1 MNFDLTE
8 DQRKLQATVADF
20 AQSEVAPVAEAL
32 DRDGVFPTELFKK
45 AGELG
50 ITAIPFSED
59 LGGMGL
65 GVLDMVIA
73 LEQLARAD
81 QSLAVSVMVSVAS
94 GLTLGRFGDAEL
106 ARKYL
111 PDIIAGRKIFGIAG
125 TEPNAGSD
133 TSAFTTRASQRG
145 NGWRLNGEKAFITNG
160 GTDISS
166 FLMILAVSSP
176 PDAAKKSFTLFLV
189 PNGAQGF
196 TPGERYREMG
206 WRSSDTRPY
215 YLQDCDIDQDHN
227 YRTRAWRTD
236 RAAPRLPAGARVSG
250 RVFARLGASLSRS
263 LAGLRQGAQGL
274 RSADRPFA
282 VRGRKWS
289 RRWRCRSTRRGFL
302 TYRAA
307 WNVDQGRT
315 DLKQLAMA
323 KLYACEAGTKCA
335 DLAIQV
341 HGGWG
346 YMDDCPVSRYYR
358 DNRICTI
365 GDGSTRD
372 SDAAYRTRVGPRGC
386 VRVTKRRPC
395 EAKRSPSNG
404 QSAALRSSP

>member
-73 LEQLARAD
+73 PRATGARR
-81 QSLAVSVMVSVAS
+81 S
-94 GLTLGRFGDAEL
+94 
-106 ARKYL
+106 
-111 PDIIAGRKIFGIAG
+111 IACRQRHGERRLRTDTRALRRRRTGQKIFARHHRRPKICGIAG

-133 TSAFTTRASQRG
+133 TGAFTTRASQRG

-189 PNGAQGF
+189 PNGTQGF
-196 TPGERYREMG
+196 TPGERYRKMG

-215 YLQDCDIDQDHN
+215 YLQDCDIDQDHIIG
-227 YRTRAWRTD
+227 
-236 RAAPRLPAGARVSG
+236 P
-250 RVFARLGASLSRS
+250 
-263 LAGLRQGAQGL
+263 
-274 RSADRPFA
+274 
-282 VRGRKWS
+282 
-289 RRWRCRSTRRGFL
+289 
-302 TYRAA
+302 
-307 WNVDQGRT
+307 
-315 DLKQLAMA
+315 
-323 KLYACEAGTKCA
+323 
-335 DLAIQV
+335 V
-341 HGGWG
+341 HGGRIVLHRG
-346 YMDDCPVSRYYR
+346 YQQARVFL
-358 DNRICTI
+358 
-365 GDGSTRD
+365 
-372 SDAAYRTRVGPRGC
+372 AACSLGLAQACLDHSLTF
-386 VRVTKRRPC
+386 
-395 EAKRSPSNG
+395 AKERKAFG
-404 QSAALRSSP
+404 GRSAACSSCRK

>member
-73 LEQLARAD
+73 LEQLAHAD

-94 GLTLGRFGDAEL
+94 GLTLGRFGDTEL

-111 PDIIAGRKIFGIAG
+111 PDIIAGRKICGIAG

-145 NGWRLNGEKAFITNG
+145 KRLATQWREGFHHQWRDRHQFVSDDPCRLVAAGCGEEVIHAFSRSQRRARIH
-160 GTDISS
+160 
-166 FLMILAVSSP
+166 A
-176 PDAAKKSFTLFLV
+176 
-189 PNGAQGF
+189 
-196 TPGERYREMG
+196 GERYRKMG

-215 YLQDCDIDQDHN
+215 YLQDCDIDQDHIIGPVHGGRIVLHRG
-227 YRTRAWRTD
+227 YQQ
-236 RAAPRLPAGARVSG
+236 ARVFLAACSLGLAQACLDHSLTFAKERKAFGGPIG
-250 RVFARLGASLSRS
+250 RLQLVQEMIAQMALQIDAARL
-263 LAGLRQGAQGL
+263 
-274 RSADRPFA
+274 
-282 VRGRKWS
+282 
-289 RRWRCRSTRRGFL
+289 L

-365 GDGSTRD
+365 GDGSTQIQTLLIARE
-372 SDAAYRTRVGPRGC
+372 SGLEAAF
-386 VRVTKRRPC
+386 
-395 EAKRSPSNG
+395 A
-404 QSAALRSSP
+404 